1 MNLIRYSFGLAAG
14 AVLVACGGN
23 NPQPVVEPAEP
34 VAAPAPQVSLDS
46 AVDRYSYAL
55 GMDLGK
61 AIANINVP
69 VKMDVLMIALQDEV
83 DPARK
88 VLLSDSASESALQD
102 LLLRMQKQKEDDEKA
117 AAAKALED
125 QAAFL
130 AKNVLDSTVKVT
142 PKGVQYRVLKA
153 GTGISPKVTDKVQVH
168 YIGALL
174 DGTQFDNSV
183 KRGEPLEFPVG
194 AVIEGW
200 QDLLQVMKEGDKV
213 KAWIPSALAYGEAG
227 VPPTIPGNALLIF
240 EVELLKVYAEV
251 PPVDSTA
258 VPADSAA
265 AAPAD
270 SAAATAAPAVAP
282 ADTTKAAPS
291 KPAAAPAAAPADS
304 TKAVPAAAP
313 AAKADASTSSATG
326 KPAAAPADTAKVAPA
341 AKPAA
346 APADTAKAAPA
357 KPAAA
362 PAAKPAAEAKKLEAK
377 PAAKAAPAAKPAAE
391 AKPAAAPAKPA
402 AKPAAKQ

>member
-1 MNLIRYSFGLAAG
+1 MKLTHYSLGFALCG
-14 AVLVACGGN
+14 VLVACGGSATA
-23 NPQPVVEPAEP
+23 PAVDP
-34 VAAPAPQVSLDS
+34 ADSSAAAVKAPAPVVSLDS

-55 GMDLGK
+55 GMDLGR
-61 AIANINVP
+61 AVANINVP
-69 VKMDVLMIALQDEV
+69 VKMDVLMMALQDEV

-88 VLLSDSASESALQD
+88 VLMSDSASESALQD
-102 LLLRMQKQKEDDEKA
+102 LLLRMQQQKEADEKA

-174 DGTQFDNSV
+174 DGTQFDNS
-183 KRGEPLEFPVG
+183 RARNEPLEFPVS

-200 QDLLQVMKEGDKV
+200 QDLLLAMKEGDKV

-251 PPVDSTA
+251 PPADSSA
-258 VPADSAA
+258 APADNAA

-270 SAAATAAPAVAP
+270 SAAAVADSTKPAPAAVP
-282 ADTTKAAPS
+282 ADSTKPAEA
-291 KPAAAPAAAPADS
+291 KPAAAAPADAKAAPADS
-304 TKAVPAAAP
+304 TKAEA
-313 AAKADASTSSATG
+313 
-326 KPAAAPADTAKVAPA
+326 KPATAPADTAKPA
-341 AKPAA
+341 AP
-346 APADTAKAAPA
+346 AKAAPA
-357 KPAAA
+357 KT
-362 PAAKPAAEAKKLEAK
+362 
-377 PAAKAAPAAKPAAE
+377 E
-391 AKPAAAPAKPA
+391 AKPAAAPKAAPAKAEAKPAATPA
-402 AKPAAKQ
+402 AKPAAKK

>member
-1 MNLIRYSFGLAAG
+1 MNLMRYSFGLAACS
-14 AVLVACGGN
+14 ALIACGGN
-23 NPQPVVEPAEP
+23 APQPVVEPAEP
-34 VAAPAPQVSLDS
+34 AVAPAPQVSLDS

-88 VLLSDSASESALQD
+88 SLMSDSASESALQD

-183 KRGEPLEFPVG
+183 KRGEPLEFPVA

-258 VPADSAA
+258 APADSAA

-270 SAAATAAPAVAP
+270 SAAATTASAAAP
-282 ADTTKAAPS
+282 ADTSKPAASAAPA
-291 KPAAAPAAAPADS
+291 AAAPAAPADS
-304 TKAVPAAAP
+304 AKAAANAAP
-313 AAKADASTSSATG
+313 AAKAE
-326 KPAAAPADTAKVAPA
+326 

-357 KPAAA
+357 AKPAAA
-362 PAAKPAAEAKKLEAK
+362 DT
-377 PAAKAAPAAKPAAE
+377 AKAAPAAKPAATKPAAKAAPAA
-391 AKPAAAPAKPA
+391 AKPAA

>member
-265 AAPAD
+265 AVPAD
-270 SAAATAAPAVAP
+270 SAANAAAATAP
-282 ADTTKAAPS
+282 ADTS

-304 TKAVPAAAP
+304 AKAAPAAAP
-313 AAKADASTSSATG
+313 AAKAEA
-326 KPAAAPADTAKVAPA
+326 KPAATPADTAKAAPA

-362 PAAKPAAEAKKLEAK
+362 PAKAAS
-377 PAAKAAPAAKPAAE
+377 AAKAAPAAKPAAD
-391 AKPAAAPAKPA
+391 AMPAAAPAKPA